1 MKILLDTHILI
12 WIAGNEMHRFSP
24 KVLDILENR
33 RDNEF
38 FVSLASIW
46 EIAIKSALKK
56 PNFPYKADMML
67 KQIKKVGIQLLPI
80 TPNNVVGVSELPLIH
95 KDPFDRLLIIQ
106 AEQENLQL
114 LTADT
119 YILQYQKEFILDVK
133 TL

>member
-38 FVSLASIW
+38 FVSLATIW
-46 EIAIKSALKK
+46 EISIKSALKK
-56 PNFPYKADMML
+56 PNFPYKADIML
-67 KQIKKVGIQLLPI
+67 KQMQKVGIQLLPI
-80 TPNNVVGVSELPLIH
+80 TPNNVMGVSELPLMH
-95 KDPFDRLLIIQ
+95 NDPFDRLLIVQ
-106 AEQENLQL
+106 AEQERLYL
-114 LTADT
+114 LTADNA
-119 YILQYQKEFILDVK
+119 ILKYDKSFILNTK